1 MAVTMVGFKLIFLIL
16 SLTFALF
23 LAGLNQV
30 VSEQAVDGPSPLDTM
45 IQRLQQEQDQ
55 RLGTNDISAAAS
67 NTRSSRG
74 RSHDIK
80 AMLTVYSDSFPTQIS
95 FVLIFLDS
103 SHYSHLSIAALIC
116 WSIILHLKQTCLLR
130 LINS

>member
-80 AMLTVYSDSFPTQIS
+80 AMLTVYSDSFPTQSS
-95 FVLIFLDS
+95 FVLIFSFSLFTSIHS
-103 SHYSHLSIAALIC
+103 STNMLEHHLTLEADVFAAID
-116 WSIILHLKQTCLLR
+116 
-130 LINS
+130 

>member
-1 MAVTMVGFKLIFLIL
+1 M
-16 SLTFALF
+16 
-23 LAGLNQV
+23 

-74 RSHDIK
+74 RSGHDIK
-80 AMLTVYSDSFPTQIS
+80 AMLTDSFPTQIS

-116 WSIILHLKQTCLLR
+116 WSIILHLKQTCLL
-130 LINS
+130 

>member
-1 MAVTMVGFKLIFLIL
+1 M
-16 SLTFALF
+16 
-23 LAGLNQV
+23 

-80 AMLTVYSDSFPTQIS
+80 A
-95 FVLIFLDS
+95 
-103 SHYSHLSIAALIC
+103 
-116 WSIILHLKQTCLLR
+116 IILIHSPPKFLLFSFSW
-130 LINS
+130 IPVIIHIYP

>member
-1 MAVTMVGFKLIFLIL
+1 MAVTMVGFKLIFLNSL

-74 RSHDIK
+74 RSGHDIK
-80 AMLTVYSDSFPTQIS
+80 AMLTV
-95 FVLIFLDS
+95 
-103 SHYSHLSIAALIC
+103 
-116 WSIILHLKQTCLLR
+116 
-130 LINS
+130 